1 MPIGELGRTF
11 EDDAVIFLENDPGDC
26 MYYIIEGKVKI
37 SRSSTEGEVHIATLG
52 EGEIFGEMSLF
63 DRLPRSA
70 TAKAYGETRLLT
82 VNKKKF
88 FASII
93 RDPTVAFKILEAMSM
108 RTRRLNAEYMKARN
122 EKIEALKVAL
132 HLEQVC
138 SLVLDEARQSVEA
151 DNGSI
156 MLLDKDTERLKV
168 YAAFGKEQPKKIEL
182 KVGDGIAGKVLES
195 GQAQMIN
202 NVSVSPLFK
211 HGKQT
216 INSILCVPLIN
227 GDRKLGVLNLSSVS
241 DKIFNIHDL
250 NLIQMLASY
259 STIAIQSAL
268 DLTEFK
274 RAVDELTMIVDNMG
288 I

>member
-1 MPIGELGRTF
+1 MPIGELGRTY
-11 EDDAVIFLENDPGDC
+11 EDGAVIFLENDPGDC
-26 MYYIIEGKVKI
+26 MYYIIEGKVNI
-37 SRSSTEGEVHIATLG
+37 SRSSTEEEVHIATLG

-70 TAKAYGETRLLT
+70 TAKAYSETRLLT
-82 VNKKKF
+82 VDKKKF

-108 RTRRLNAEYMKARN
+108 RTRRLNAKYMKARN
-122 EKIEALKVAL
+122 EKFEALKVAL
-132 HLEQVC
+132 NLEQVC
-138 SLVLDEARQSVEA
+138 SMVLDEARQAVEA

-156 MLLDKDTERLKV
+156 MLLDKEGETLKITV
-168 YAAFGKEQPKKIEL
+168 AFGKENPEKIEL

-211 HGKQT
+211 PGRQA
-216 INSILCVPLIN
+216 INSILCVPLIK

-241 DKIFNIHDL
+241 DKIFNMHDL
-250 NLIQMLASY
+250 KLIQMLASY

-268 DLTEFK
+268 DLTDFK
-274 RAVDELTMIVDNMG
+274 RAVDELTTMVNNMG

>member
-1 MPIGELGRTF
+1 MPIGELGRNY
-11 EDDAVIFLENDPGDC
+11 EDGAVIFLENDSGDC
-26 MYYIIEGKVKI
+26 MYYIIEGKVHI
-37 SRSSTEGEVHIATLG
+37 SRSSTEGDVHIATLG

-82 VNKKKF
+82 VDKKKF
-88 FASII
+88 FSSIS

-122 EKIEALKVAL
+122 EKFEALKVAL

-138 SLVLDEARQSVEA
+138 SLVLEEARQAVEA

-156 MLLDKDTERLKV
+156 MLLDKDGETLKIT
-168 YAAFGKEQPKKIEL
+168 AAFGKEQTEKIEL

-211 HGKQT
+211 PGGQA
-216 INSILCVPLIN
+216 INSLVCVPLIN
-227 GDRKLGVLNLSSVS
+227 ADRKLGVLNLSSDT
-241 DKIFNIHDL
+241 DKIFNMHDL
-250 NLIQMLASY
+250 KLIQMLASY

-268 DLTEFK
+268 DLADFK

>member
-1 MPIGELGRTF
+1 MPIGELGRNY
-11 EDDAVIFLENDPGDC
+11 EDGALIFLENDPGDC
-26 MYYIIEGKVKI
+26 MYYIIEGKVHI

-70 TAKAYGETRLLT
+70 TAKAHGETRVLT

-88 FASII
+88 FASIS

-122 EKIEALKVAL
+122 EKFEALKVAL

-138 SLVLDEARQSVEA
+138 SLVLDEAKQAVEA

-156 MLLDKDTERLKV
+156 MLLDKDGETLKIN
-168 YAAFGKEQPKKIEL
+168 AAFGKEHPEKTEL
-182 KVGDGIAGKVLES
+182 TVGDGIAGKVLES

-211 HGKQT
+211 PGGQD
-216 INSILCVPLIN
+216 INSIVCVPLIN
-227 GDRKLGVLNLSSVS
+227 ADRKLGVLNLSSDS
-241 DKIFNIHDL
+241 EKIFNMHDL
-250 NLIQMLASY
+250 KLIQMLASY

-268 DLTEFK
+268 DLTDFK
-274 RAVDELTMIVDNMG
+274 RAVDELTMIVDSMG